1 MPRQDDGPGTENRQP
16 LTVGR
21 IVEAAQVL
29 IGTEGLDRL
38 SMRRLGTAL
47 GVDPMAIY
55 HHLPSKR
62 AVLTGV
68 LERVLSGLT
77 PPDTSAAW
85 DDQARQW
92 IARYR
97 KLVSANPEIIRA
109 AIIDPAM
116 SEAVAERATAP
127 LRAAIE
133 RAGIVDDVAG
143 CVDVIVDF
151 VNGATLV
158 HGSAKS
164 QTTAADRARL
174 ARSFD
179 TGLEIIL
186 AGIRSRSVVVS
197 SPVSPRRSRTQSPIR
212 HRSRS

>member
-68 LERVLSGLT
+68 LERVLS
-77 PPDTSAAW
+77 D
-85 DDQARQW
+85 
-92 IARYR
+92 
-97 KLVSANPEIIRA
+97 
-109 AIIDPAM
+109 
-116 SEAVAERATAP
+116 
-127 LRAAIE
+127 
-133 RAGIVDDVAG
+133 
-143 CVDVIVDF
+143 
-151 VNGATLV
+151 
-158 HGSAKS
+158 
-164 QTTAADRARL
+164 
-174 ARSFD
+174 
-179 TGLEIIL
+179 
-186 AGIRSRSVVVS
+186 
-197 SPVSPRRSRTQSPIR
+197 
-212 HRSRS
+212 

>member
-1 MPRQDDGPGTENRQP
+1 MPRQDSGRGTENRQP
-16 LTVGR
+16 LTADR
-21 IVEAAQVL
+21 IVDAALVL
-29 IGTEGLDRL
+29 IGTDGLDRL

-47 GVDPMAIY
+47 GVDPMAVY

-62 AVLTGV
+62 AVLSEV

-77 PPDTSAAW
+77 PPDPNAAW
-85 DDQARQW
+85 DEQARQW
-92 IARYR
+92 VARYR
-97 KLVSANPEIIRA
+97 KLIVAHPEIIRA
-109 AIIDPAM
+109 AIIDPTM

-133 RAGIVDDVAG
+133 GAGIVDDVDG

-158 HGSAKS
+158 HGSAQT
-164 QTTAADRARL
+164 QTTAADRSRL

-186 AGIRSRSVVVS
+186 AGIRSRSVVLD
-197 SPVSPRRSRTQSPIR
+197 SPVSPRRSRTRSPIP
-212 HRSRS
+212 HRSRP